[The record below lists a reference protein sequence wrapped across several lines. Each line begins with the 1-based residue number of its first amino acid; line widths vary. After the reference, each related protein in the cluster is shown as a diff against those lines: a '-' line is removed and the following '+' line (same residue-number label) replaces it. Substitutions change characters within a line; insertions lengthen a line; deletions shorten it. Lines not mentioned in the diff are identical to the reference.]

1 MRLRELSCGYSASGA
16 PTLWVGETSCEASGA
31 PWVQPKRKQAMQFSF
46 SIGEAFKLETRGDF
60 LFRLGRREVYW
71 SHATG
76 WSYERV
82 PDGHALG

>member
-1 MRLRELSCGYSASGA
+1 
-16 PTLWVGETSCEASGA
+16 
-31 PWVQPKRKQAMQFSF
+31 MQFSF